1 MEQNDTQAKELLYL
15 KELAMDLHWSWNHAT
30 DKIWKQLDS
39 DLWEAT
45 HNPLVVLQTVS
56 RNRISKVL
64 EDPIVRDIID
74 EMIEAKKQRSVTPAW
89 YQNSYSDADIKNI
102 AFFSMEYMLTEALPI
117 YSGGLGNVAGDLLKT
132 ASDLGVPVTGV
143 GLLYQQGYSRQIIFK
158 DGTQLH
164 VAPYNDPEQLP
175 VTPLR
180 YPDGERIRIE
190 IKFPGYSVWLRTW
203 KIQVGRVLLLLLD
216 SNDAANFPIHRGITN
231 ELYGGDAEL
240 RIMQEI
246 ILGIGGWRLLQALD
260 IHPDVC
266 HLNEGHTAFVT
277 LERALNFMKDHNQSF
292 EVAMQVTRSG
302 NLFTTH
308 TAVGAGFDLF
318 PPSLIKKYLE
328 NYIAEELRISMHD
341 FLRLG
346 RKDAANESEPFNTSY
361 LAVRASGNI
370 NGVSKLHGKISR
382 QLFAKLFNRWPIAEV
397 PVKHVTNGV
406 HMPTWDSTEADK
418 LWTEACGKE
427 RWHVSLKTMEKN
439 IVNVPDVRLWELRKS
454 GKEAFVSYIRNRY
467 SRQLAT
473 IGESVESLKKVKKL
487 FDPNALTLGFAR
499 RFVTYKRTNLL
510 LHNKHRLAKILSDP
524 EKPVQ
529 LVLAGKA
536 HPNDLQGQELIK
548 EWIHFISE
556 FNLNQKVIFLSDYDI
571 QITEHLVQGVD
582 LWINTPRRPWE
593 ACGTSGMKVL
603 VNGGLNISTL
613 DGWWD
618 EAYTAGA
625 GWAIRDKKDL
635 TEEHLVDNEDAVQLY
650 ELLENEIIPLF
661 YNRNKDGTPQDW
673 VQYIRKSM
681 ATLTPQFSSSRSL
694 REYVANFYLPAAKT
708 YKQRSADN
716 GLLGEKIVSW
726 KKEIQEK
733 FSGIHFSTYESYTIE
748 NKHHFKTSVFLNGI
762 SIQEVNVELFAEGRN
777 DEPVFKKQME
787 IIHEGEAS
795 DSTNFF
801 TTAEAERPLYDFT
814 TRITLI
820 NPLLSSPL
828 ENDFILWHH

>member
-318 PPSLIKKYLE
+318 S
-328 NYIAEELRISMHD
+328 S
-341 FLRLG
+341 F
-346 RKDAANESEPFNTSY
+346 
-361 LAVRASGNI
+361 I
-370 NGVSKLHGKISR
+370 N
-382 QLFAKLFNRWPIAEV
+382 
-397 PVKHVTNGV
+397 
-406 HMPTWDSTEADK
+406 
-418 LWTEACGKE
+418 
-427 RWHVSLKTMEKN
+427 
-439 IVNVPDVRLWELRKS
+439 
-454 GKEAFVSYIRNRY
+454 
-467 SRQLAT
+467 
-473 IGESVESLKKVKKL
+473 
-487 FDPNALTLGFAR
+487 
-499 RFVTYKRTNLL
+499 
-510 LHNKHRLAKILSDP
+510 
-524 EKPVQ
+524 
-529 LVLAGKA
+529 
-536 HPNDLQGQELIK
+536 
-548 EWIHFISE
+548 
-556 FNLNQKVIFLSDYDI
+556 
-571 QITEHLVQGVD
+571 
-582 LWINTPRRPWE
+582 
-593 ACGTSGMKVL
+593 
-603 VNGGLNISTL
+603 
-613 DGWWD
+613 
-618 EAYTAGA
+618 
-625 GWAIRDKKDL
+625 
-635 TEEHLVDNEDAVQLY
+635 
-650 ELLENEIIPLF
+650 
-661 YNRNKDGTPQDW
+661 
-673 VQYIRKSM
+673 
-681 ATLTPQFSSSRSL
+681 
-694 REYVANFYLPAAKT
+694 
-708 YKQRSADN
+708 
-716 GLLGEKIVSW
+716 
-726 KKEIQEK
+726 
-733 FSGIHFSTYESYTIE
+733 
-748 NKHHFKTSVFLNGI
+748 
-762 SIQEVNVELFAEGRN
+762 
-777 DEPVFKKQME
+777 
-787 IIHEGEAS
+787 
-795 DSTNFF
+795 
-801 TTAEAERPLYDFT
+801 
-814 TRITLI
+814 
-820 NPLLSSPL
+820 
-828 ENDFILWHH
+828 